1 MQALAFSDFL
11 VGIGIL
17 FVIEGLLLAGAP
29 GWIRGAMESLIKT
42 PDNLLRI
49 TGLISAV
56 GGLLLVWLV
65 RR

>member
-17 FVIEGLLLAGAP
+17 FVIEGVLLLGVP
-29 GWIRGAMESLIKT
+29 GFIRGAMESLIKT

-56 GGLLLVWLV
+56 GGLLLIWLI

>member
-11 VGIGIL
+11 VGIGVL
-17 FVIEGLLLAGAP
+17 LVIEGVLLAGVP

-49 TGLISAV
+49 TGLASAV
-56 GGLLLVWLV
+56 GGLLLIWLI

>member
-17 FVIEGLLLAGAP
+17 FVVEGLLLTGVP
-29 GWIRGAMESLIKT
+29 GFIRGAMESLIKT
-42 PDNLLRI
+42 PDNILRI

-56 GGLLLVWLV
+56 GGLLLIWLV